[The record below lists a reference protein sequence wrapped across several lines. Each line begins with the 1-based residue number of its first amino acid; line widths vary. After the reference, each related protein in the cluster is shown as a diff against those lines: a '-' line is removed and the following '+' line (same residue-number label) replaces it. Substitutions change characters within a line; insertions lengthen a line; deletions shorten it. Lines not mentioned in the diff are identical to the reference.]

1 MRTMRAIGVCCLFCF
16 MTACSSRSVDRGQSN
31 RVWQRTICQAVIEYR
46 DEVGEYPSTLEDLI
60 KNERRPFLASVPDD
74 PWGSPYRYEVI
85 GENPRITSNGPD
97 KKAETPDDIYM
108 DASNQ

>member
-1 MRTMRAIGVCCLFCF
+1 VHPQKSPSADQKCHEFDSEPTLGHAPRALAAAPLTPRLLIFQGSLIL
-16 MTACSSRSVDRGQSN
+16 G
-31 RVWQRTICQAVIEYR
+31 
-46 DEVGEYPSTLEDLI
+46 LEDLI